1 MSPTTSLERLDGP
14 LVGDAAW
21 LDKPAI
27 LRADG
32 VWDWKRVHSAAMALS
47 AEIDQHETTFNL
59 CDSRSGFLV
68 TWLAALRSGSLQC
81 LPPSSGRADLVTILN
96 SSTRPCLVADDTSS
110 LHSEWKARART
121 LDWNPGSTDVTTD
134 PRWSPAWDSEV
145 VRLHTSGSTGKPQAH
160 AKTLRQLALG
170 AEFLANRL
178 EQELGNPLNER
189 SSIVCSVPPQHMFGL
204 EASVMLSL
212 ISGIPVLDRRP
223 LLPADVGAA
232 FEACPQGC
240 IWVTTP
246 LHLRSLVRSGERLRN
261 CRAVVAS
268 TMPLAATLAHQA
280 ETLLE
285 APVYEIYGSTE
296 TGAIATRRTTESST
310 WRPLPGV
317 RLESISSCTQVWGEH
332 FSSPQRLGDHVVID
346 DAGSFVLLGREADMI
361 KIAGRRASLSGL
373 NELLQEMP
381 GLSDGIFY
389 LPSTDNPAERLV
401 LIHSGQAL
409 DRAFIDAWLRE
420 RMDAA
425 FLPRTII
432 CVDRL
437 PRGGAGKIPRA
448 SLDEI
453 YGAWARGRVSS

>member
-1 MSPTTSLERLDGP
+1 MGGAT
-14 LVGDAAW
+14 W

-27 LRADG
+27 FRADG
-32 VWDWKRVHSAAMALS
+32 IWDWKRVHGAATALS
-47 AEIDQHETTFNL
+47 AEIDPRETTFNL

-96 SSTRPCLVADDTSS
+96 SSARPCLVADDTSS

-121 LDWNPGSTDVTTD
+121 LDWNPGSTGESTD
-134 PRWSPAWDSEV
+134 PRWSPVWDREV
-145 VRLHTSGSTGKPQAH
+145 VRLHTSGSTGKPQAQ
-160 AKTLRQLALG
+160 AKTLHQLALG
-170 AEFLANRL
+170 AELLAKRL
-178 EQELGNPLNER
+178 EQELGKPLSEDL
-189 SSIVCSVPPQHMFGL
+189 SIVCSVPPQHMFGL

-223 LLPADVGAA
+223 LLQADVGAA

-261 CRAVVAS
+261 CKAVVAS
-268 TMPLAATLAHQA
+268 TMPLAATLAHQVEA
-280 ETLLE
+280 LLE

-296 TGAIATRRTTESST
+296 TGALATRRTAESTS

-317 RLESISSCTQVWGEH
+317 KLEPDSSCTQVWGEH
-332 FSSPQRLGDHVVID
+332 FSSPQRLGDHVAID
-346 DAGSFVLLGREADMI
+346 DAGSFALLGREADMI

-373 NELLQEMP
+373 NELLQELP
-381 GLSDGIFY
+381 GLSDGVFY

-409 DRAFIDAWLRE
+409 DREFMDAWLRE

-425 FLPRTII
+425 FLPRAII
-432 CVDRL
+432 RVDRL
-437 PRGGAGKIPRA
+437 PRSGAGKISRA

>member
-1 MSPTTSLERLDGP
+1 VIPTTSREKPDGP

-27 LRADG
+27 VRTDG
-32 VWDWKRVHSAAMALS
+32 VWDWKRVHSSAMAL
-47 AEIDQHETTFNL
+47 AAAIDPREVTFNL

-96 SSTRPCLVADDTSS
+96 SSARPCLVADDTSS
-110 LHSEWKARART
+110 LHSEWRARART
-121 LDWNPGSTDVTTD
+121 LHWNLGSVSETTD
-134 PRWSPAWDSEV
+134 LRWFPEWDSEV
-145 VRLHTSGSTGKPQAH
+145 VRLHTSGSTGKPQVQ

-170 AEFLANRL
+170 AEFLAKRL
-178 EQELGNPLNER
+178 EQELGDPL
-189 SSIVCSVPPQHMFGL
+189 SDGSTIVCSVPPQHMFGL

-223 LLPADVGAA
+223 LLPADVSAA
-232 FEACPQGC
+232 FEACPQDC

-268 TMPLAATLAHQA
+268 TMPLAATLAHQV

-296 TGAIATRRTTESST
+296 TGAIATRRTAESNL

-317 RLESISSCTQVWGEH
+317 KLDPDSSSTQVWGEH
-332 FSSPQRLGDHVVID
+332 FSSPQRLGDRVAVD
-346 DAGSFVLLGREADMI
+346 NAGLFALLGREADMI

-373 NELLQEMP
+373 NELLQEVP
-381 GLSDGIFY
+381 GLSDGVFY

-401 LIHSGQAL
+401 LIHSGQPL

-425 FLPRTII
+425 FLPRAII
-432 CVDRL
+432 RVDRL
-437 PRGGAGKIPRA
+437 PRSGAGKIPRA

>member
-1 MSPTTSLERLDGP
+1 MSPTTPRQWLIGP
-14 LVGDAAW
+14 LVAGAAW

-27 LRADG
+27 VRADG
-32 VWDWKRVHSAAMALS
+32 VWDWKRVHRAAMALS
-47 AEIDQHETTFNL
+47 AEIEPRETTFNL
-59 CDSRSGFLV
+59 CDSRAGFLV

-96 SSTRPCLVADDTSS
+96 SSARPCLVADDTSS
-110 LHSEWKARART
+110 LHSEWKACART
-121 LDWNPGSTDVTTD
+121 LDWNLGSASETTN
-134 PRWSPAWDSEV
+134 PRWSPAWDREV
-145 VRLHTSGSTGKPQAH
+145 VRLHTSGSTGKPQPQ
-160 AKTLRQLALG
+160 AKTLRQLVLG
-170 AEFLANRL
+170 AEFLAERL
-178 EQELGNPLNER
+178 EQELGKPLSEG

-212 ISGIPVLDRRP
+212 VSGIPVLDRRP

-240 IWVTTP
+240 IWMTTP

-268 TMPLAATLAHQA
+268 TMPLAATLAHEV

-296 TGAIATRRTTESST
+296 TGAIATRRTAESNP

-317 RLESISSCTQVWGEH
+317 KLDPDSSTTQVWGEH
-332 FSSPQRLGDHVVID
+332 FSSPQRLGDRVAVD
-346 DAGSFVLLGREADMI
+346 NAGLFALLGREADMI
-361 KIAGRRASLSGL
+361 KVAGRRASLSGL
-373 NELLQEMP
+373 NEILQEMP
-381 GLSDGIFY
+381 GLGDGVFY

-409 DRAFIDAWLRE
+409 DRAFMNAWLRA

-425 FLPRTII
+425 YLPRAII
-432 CVDRL
+432 RVDLL
-437 PRGGAGKIPRA
+437 PRSGAGKLARA

-453 YGAWARGRVSS
+453 YGAWLRGRVSS

>member
-1 MSPTTSLERLDGP
+1 
-14 LVGDAAW
+14 
-21 LDKPAI
+21 
-27 LRADG
+27 
-32 VWDWKRVHSAAMALS
+32 MAL
-47 AEIDQHETTFNL
+47 AAAIDPRETTFNL

-81 LPPSSGRADLVTILN
+81 LPPSSGRGDLVTILN
-96 SSTRPCLVADDTSS
+96 STAHPCLVADDTSS

-121 LDWNPGSTDVTTD
+121 LDWNLGSASATTG
-134 PRWSPAWDSEV
+134 PHWSPAWDSEV

-160 AKTLRQLALG
+160 AKTLHQLALG
-170 AEFLANRL
+170 AEFLAKRL
-178 EQELGNPLNER
+178 EQELGNPLGEGLP
-189 SSIVCSVPPQHMFGL
+189 IVCSVPPQHMFGL

-223 LLPADVGAA
+223 LLPADVSAA
-232 FEACPQGC
+232 FEACPQAC

-268 TMPLAATLAHQA
+268 TMPLTATLARQV

-285 APVYEIYGSTE
+285 APVHEIYGSTE
-296 TGAIATRRTTESST
+296 TGAIATRRTTESSS

-317 RLESISSCTQVWGEH
+317 RLDSSSSCTQVWGKH
-332 FSSPQRLGDHVVID
+332 FASPQRLGDHVTID

-381 GLSDGIFY
+381 GLIDGVFY

-409 DRAFIDAWLRE
+409 DRAFMDAWLRE

-432 CVDRL
+432 RVDRL

>member
-1 MSPTTSLERLDGP
+1 MSPTTSRERLDGP
-14 LVGDAAW
+14 LVGGAAW

-27 LRADG
+27 IRADG
-32 VWDWKRVHSAAMALS
+32 TWDWKRVHRAAMALS
-47 AEIDQHETTFNL
+47 AAIDPRETVFNL
-59 CDSRSGFLV
+59 CDSRTGFLV
-68 TWLAALRSGSLQC
+68 AWLAALRSGSLQC
-81 LPPSSGRADLVTILN
+81 LPPSSGRADLVSIIG
-96 SSTRPCLVADDTSS
+96 SSANPCLVADDTSS
-110 LHSEWKARART
+110 LPPEWTARART
-121 LDWNPGSTDVTTD
+121 LEWNHGSAGETADLG
-134 PRWSPAWDSEV
+134 WSPVWDRELV
-145 VRLHTSGSTGKPQAH
+145 QLHTSGSTGKPQAQ

-170 AEFLANRL
+170 AELLSKRL
-178 EQELGNPLNER
+178 EQELGNPLSER

-212 ISGIPVLDRRP
+212 VVGIPVLDRRP
-223 LLPADVGAA
+223 LLPADVSDA

-268 TMPLAATLAHQA
+268 TMPLAATLAHQV

-296 TGAIATRRTTESST
+296 TGAIATRRTTESSS
-310 WRPLPGV
+310 WSPLPGV
-317 RLESISSCTQVWGEH
+317 RLESISHCTQVWGKH
-332 FSSPQRLGDHVVID
+332 FSSPQRLGDQVTID
-346 DAGSFVLLGREADMI
+346 DGGSFVLLGREADLI

-381 GLSDGIFY
+381 GLGDGVFY

-409 DRAFIDAWLRE
+409 ERAFMDAWLRE

-432 CVDRL
+432 RVDRL
-437 PRGGAGKIPRA
+437 PRSGAGKIPRA

-453 YGAWARGRVSS
+453 YAAWARGRVSS

>member
-1 MSPTTSLERLDGP
+1 
-14 LVGDAAW
+14 VGGAAW

-27 LRADG
+27 IRADG
-32 VWDWKRVHSAAMALS
+32 VWDWNRVHRAAMSLS
-47 AEIDQHETTFNL
+47 AEIDPLETTFNL

-96 SSTRPCLVADDTSS
+96 ASARPCLVADDTSS
-110 LHSEWKARART
+110 LHSEWTARARI
-121 LDWNPGSTDVTTD
+121 LEWNLGWAGGKTD
-134 PRWSPAWDSEV
+134 PRWSPARDIEV

-160 AKTLRQLALG
+160 AKSLRQLALG

-178 EQELGNPLNER
+178 EQELRKPLGDC

-232 FEACPQGC
+232 FEASPQGC

-246 LHLRSLVRSGERLRN
+246 LHLRSLARSGERLPN

-268 TMPLAATLAHQA
+268 TMPLAATLAHQIEA
-280 ETLLE
+280 LLD

-296 TGAIATRRTTESST
+296 TGAIATRRTTESSV

-317 RLESISSCTQVWGEH
+317 KLESISSSTRAWGEH
-332 FSSPQRLGDHVVID
+332 FASPQRLGDQVAID
-346 DAGSFVLLGREADMI
+346 DAGSFALLGREVDMI

-373 NELLQEMP
+373 NELLHELP
-381 GLSDGIFY
+381 GLGDGVFY

-425 FLPRTII
+425 FLPRAII
-432 CVDRL
+432 RVDRL
-437 PRGGAGKIPRA
+437 PRSGAGKLPRA

-453 YGAWARGRVSS
+453 YGAWARGRMSS